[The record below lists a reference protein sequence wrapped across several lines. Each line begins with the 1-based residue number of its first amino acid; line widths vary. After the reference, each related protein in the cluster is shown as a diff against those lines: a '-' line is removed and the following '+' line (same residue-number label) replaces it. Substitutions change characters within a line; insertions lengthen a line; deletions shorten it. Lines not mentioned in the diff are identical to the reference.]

1 MRSIPLLVLG
11 VAWLAGC
18 AHPVPPELVAARQAY
33 QRASAG
39 AAAQVSP
46 AEVHKAAE
54 ALRAAEEA
62 YADDPDGYRTR
73 DLAYVA
79 ERKAQMAEAVASTE
93 LERRTR
99 SQADAAYSA
108 TQEQVVADT
117 REQLEA
123 TQKVATE
130 TSRQLSATEAARQEA
145 EAGRQEAER
154 RAAQTLAALQQLAS
168 VTEEQRGMVITLSG
182 SVLFRSGESSLLPE
196 AQTRLNQVAE
206 ALLADKERSLLVEGH
221 TDSQGSAA
229 YNLDLSQHRAEAVR
243 AYLIQRGYDP
253 VLIQARGIG
262 EERPIADNNSP
273 EGRANN
279 RRVEIVVQ
287 PRVASNM

>member
-1 MRSIPLLVLG
+1 MRSIILTLG
-11 VAWLAGC
+11 AVWLASC

-33 QRASAG
+33 ERASGG

-62 YADDPDGYRTR
+62 YADDPNGYRAR

-79 ERKAQMAEAVASTE
+79 ERKAQAAEAVASTE

-108 TQEQVVADT
+108 TQEQLVADT
-117 REQLEA
+117 REKLEA
-123 TQKVATE
+123 TQKVANE

-145 EAGRQEAER
+145 EAGRVDAER
-154 RAAQTLAALQQLAS
+154 RAAQTLAALQDLAA
-168 VTEEQRGMVITLSG
+168 VTQEQRGMVITLSG
-182 SVLFRSGESSLLPE
+182 SVLFRSGEASLLPE
-196 AQTRLNQVAE
+196 AQSRLDQVAG
-206 ALLADKERSLLVEGH
+206 ALLADKDRTLVVEGH
-221 TDSQGSAA
+221 TDSQGSTA
-229 YNLDLSQHRAEAVR
+229 YNLDLSQRRADEVR
-243 AYLIQRGYDP
+243 GYLIRRGYDP
-253 VLIQARGIG
+253 VLIQAHGIG
-262 EERPIADNNSP
+262 EARPIADNDSP

-279 RRVEIVVQ
+279 RRVEIVIQ